1 MNFPITLH
9 GTVEH
14 GNKIGTSINIPT
26 ANIVPTEDITSL
38 AFGVYY
44 SSVRVEG
51 REYRSITNIGRKPTI
66 KDTADVNVESF
77 IYDFEGDLY
86 GKNIEVILYE
96 FTRPEMKFDSLEAL
110 TEQIN
115 KDLEAGINYVR

>member
-38 AFGVYY
+38 H
-44 SSVRVEG
+44 SV
-51 REYRSITNIGRKPTI
+51 
-66 KDTADVNVESF
+66 F
-77 IYDFEGDLY
+77 IIQASG
-86 GKNIEVILYE
+86 
-96 FTRPEMKFDSLEAL
+96 
-110 TEQIN
+110 
-115 KDLEAGINYVR
+115 